1 MSITPSS
8 VVAGLPA
15 GARLERP
22 LRTPLRTPLGTP
34 QVRRVRHQA
43 RESVALMAFSAATS
57 VVVSVMLLLVVSL
70 GR

>member
-8 VVAGLPA
+8 VVPGLPA
-15 GARLERP
+15 RARLGASMG
-22 LRTPLRTPLGTP
+22 TPLGAP

-43 RESVALMAFSAATS
+43 RETVALMAFSAATS
-57 VVVSVMLLLVVSL
+57 VGVSVVLLLVVSL